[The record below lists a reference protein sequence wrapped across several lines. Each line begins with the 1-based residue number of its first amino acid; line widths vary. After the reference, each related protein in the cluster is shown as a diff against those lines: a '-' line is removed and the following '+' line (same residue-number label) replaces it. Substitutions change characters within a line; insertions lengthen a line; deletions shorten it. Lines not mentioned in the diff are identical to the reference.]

1 MYLLLGVFIDITL
14 IIITFKL
21 NITRPTAPRFSRS
34 HIQDKEWSTVR
45 LLCESITISLS
56 GKGFLK
62 LRTREI
68 NNKIYKIL
76 IISI

>member
-1 MYLLLGVFIDITL
+1 MNLLLGVFMDITL
-14 IIITFKL
+14 IIITL
-21 NITRPTAPRFSRS
+21 NITRPTEPSLSRS

-45 LLCESITISLS
+45 LLCESITFSLS

-68 NNKIYKIL
+68 NNKNI
-76 IISI
+76 